1 MRWPAQPD
9 DPEEGVIVWAWLA
22 EYWRI
27 AVVAATGLPVL
38 LLRNRLPRWMGA
50 TWALLVAAVGLAWL
64 VDMSWRGTLVVFV
77 GMSLIAAAY
86 WLRAEERRAR
96 T

>member
-1 MRWPAQPD
+1 M
-9 DPEEGVIVWAWLA
+9 VWASLV

-27 AVVAATGLPVL
+27 AVVAATGLLVL
-38 LLRNRLPRWMGA
+38 LLRNRLPRWTQA
-50 TWALLVAAVGLAWL
+50 AWAVLVAAVALAWS
-64 VDMSWRGTLVVFV
+64 VDMSWPGTLVIFA
-77 GMSLIAAAY
+77 GMSLIASAY